1 MSRFIDIGKD
11 VLRKEADAI
20 LSIMASLNDDF
31 EKAVETIAQCKGRVV
46 MTGIGKSGLICKKIA
61 STLSSVG
68 VPALFLH
75 PADSIHGDLGIL
87 QNGDVV
93 IVVSNS
99 GETEELVRVLPWIRR
114 MDIAMVVITGVP
126 QSTIANFGDIVLSV
140 QVDEACPY
148 NVVPTSSTTA
158 TLALGDA
165 IAIALMEKKGFSI
178 EDFASLHPG
187 GTLGR
192 KLVLT
197 VEDLMHTGEQLP
209 RVFEDTSM
217 KDVIFEITSK
227 RLGVTAVLN
236 TNGELVGV
244 VTDGDLRRA
253 IEKYENVLSKSASNV
268 MTKNPK
274 VIKKDALAAYALKK
288 MEEFS
293 ITSLFVVNQEREK
306 HPTGIIHIHD
316 LLKAKIA

>member
-1 MSRFIDIGKD
+1 MSRLVDIGKE

-20 LSIMASLNDDF
+20 LNVMACLNDDF
-31 EKAVETIAQCKGRVV
+31 EKAVDTIAQCRGRVV

-61 STLSSVG
+61 STLSSIG
-68 VPALFLH
+68 VSAIFLH

-99 GETEELVRVLPWIRR
+99 GETEELIKVLPWIRR
-114 MDIAMVVITGVP
+114 MDIAMVVITGDSE
-126 QSTIANFGDIVLSV
+126 STIAKYGDIVLGV
-140 QVDEACPY
+140 KVDEACPH

-165 IAIALMEKKGFSI
+165 LAIALMDKRGFSI

-197 VEDLMHTGEQLP
+197 VEELMHTGDQLP
-209 RVFEDTSM
+209 RVFQDTPM
-217 KDVIFEITSK
+217 GDVIFEISSK
-227 RLGVTAVLN
+227 RLGVTAVLDAD
-236 TNGELVGV
+236 GELVGV

-253 IEKYENVLSKSASNV
+253 IERYDNVLSKSASDV

-274 VIKKDALAAYALKK
+274 VIKKDVLAAYALKK

-293 ITSLFVVNQEREK
+293 ITSLFVVEK
-306 HPTGIIHIHD
+306 EGEKRPAGIIHIHD
-316 LLKAKIA
+316 LLKAKIT

>member
-1 MSRFIDIGKD
+1 MSRFVDIGKE

-20 LSIMASLNDDF
+20 LSIMASLNEDF
-31 EKAVETIAQCKGRVV
+31 DKVVDAIAQCKGRVV

-68 VPALFLH
+68 ASAIFLH

-87 QNGDVV
+87 QNGDVI

-99 GETEELVRVLPWIRR
+99 GETEELIKVLPWIRR
-114 MDIAMVVITGVP
+114 MDIVMVVITGNP
-126 QSTIANFGDIVLSV
+126 ESTIASYGDIVLSV
-140 QVDEACPY
+140 KVDEACPY
-148 NVVPTSSTTA
+148 NIVPTSSTTA

-165 IAIALMEKKGFSI
+165 IAIVLMEKRNFSI

-187 GTLGR
+187 GALGR

-197 VEDLMHTGEQLP
+197 VEELMHVGEQLP
-209 RVFEDTSM
+209 RVFQDTTI
-217 KDVIFEITSK
+217 KDVIFEISSK

-236 TNGELVGV
+236 GAGELVGV

-253 IEKYENVLSKSASNV
+253 IERYENVLSKYASDV

-274 VIKKDALAAYALKK
+274 MIKKNALATYALKK

-293 ITSLFVVNQEREK
+293 ITALFVTEREGEK
-306 HPTGIIHIHD
+306 RPIGIIHIHD

>member
-1 MSRFIDIGKD
+1 MSRYVDIGKE

-20 LSIMASLNDDF
+20 LSIMACLNEDF
-31 EKAVETIAQCKGRVV
+31 EKAVNIIAQCKGRVV
-46 MTGIGKSGLICKKIA
+46 TTGIGKSGLICKKIA
-61 STLSSVG
+61 STLSSIG
-68 VPALFLH
+68 VSAIFLH

-99 GETEELVRVLPWIRR
+99 GETEELIKVLPWIRR
-114 MDIAMVVITGVP
+114 MDVTMVVITGVLE
-126 QSTIANFGDIVLSV
+126 STIAKYGDIILGVK
-140 QVDEACPY
+140 VDEACPH

-165 IAIALMEKKGFSI
+165 LAIALMDKRNFSI

-192 KLVLT
+192 KLLMT
-197 VEDLMHTGEQLP
+197 VEELMHTGEQLP
-209 RVFEDTSM
+209 RVFQDTST

-236 TNGELVGV
+236 RDSELVGV

-253 IEKYENVLSKSASNV
+253 IERYDNVLSRSASDV

-274 VIKKDALAAYALKK
+274 VIKKDALATYALKK

-293 ITSLFVVNQEREK
+293 ITSLFVVEK
-306 HPTGIIHIHD
+306 EGEKRPMGIIHIHD

>member
-1 MSRFIDIGKD
+1 MSRYVDIGKE

-20 LSIMASLNDDF
+20 LSIMACLNEDF
-31 EKAVETIAQCKGRVV
+31 EKVVNTIAQCKGRVV

-61 STLSSVG
+61 STLSSIG
-68 VPALFLH
+68 VSAIFLH

-99 GETEELVRVLPWIRR
+99 GETEELIKVLPWIRR
-114 MDIAMVVITGVP
+114 MDVTMVVITGVLE
-126 QSTIANFGDIVLSV
+126 STIAKYGDIVLGV
-140 QVDEACPY
+140 KVDEACPH

-165 IAIALMEKKGFSI
+165 LAIALMDKRNFSI

-192 KLVLT
+192 KLLLT
-197 VEDLMHTGEQLP
+197 VEELMHTGEQLP
-209 RVFEDTSM
+209 RVFQDTPT

-236 TNGELVGV
+236 RDSELVGV

-253 IEKYENVLSKSASNV
+253 IERYDNVLSRSASDV

-274 VIKKDALAAYALKK
+274 VIKKDALATYALKK

-293 ITSLFVVNQEREK
+293 ITSLFVVEK
-306 HPTGIIHIHD
+306 EGEKRPMGIIHIHD

>member
-1 MSRFIDIGKD
+1 MSRFIDIGKE

-20 LSIMASLNDDF
+20 LSIMACLNEDF
-31 EKAVETIAQCKGRVV
+31 EKTVDAIAHCSGRVV

-68 VPALFLH
+68 VSAIFLH

-99 GETEELVRVLPWIRR
+99 GETEELIRVLPWIRR
-114 MDIAMVVITGVP
+114 MDVIMVVITGDP
-126 QSTIANFGDIVLSV
+126 QSTIAHYGDIVLNV
-140 QVDEACPY
+140 KVDEACPY

-165 IAIALMEKKGFSI
+165 IAIALMEKRNFSI

-197 VEDLMHTGEQLP
+197 VEELMHTGDKLP
-209 RVFEDTSM
+209 MVFQNTSM

-236 TNGELVGV
+236 GDGELVGV

-253 IEKYENVLSKSASNV
+253 IERYENVLLKSASDV
-268 MTKNPK
+268 MTINPK
-274 VIKKDALAAYALKK
+274 VIKKDALATYALKK

-293 ITSLFVVNQEREK
+293 ITALFVTEK
-306 HPTGIIHIHD
+306 EGEKRPTGIIHIHD

>member
-1 MSRFIDIGKD
+1 
-11 VLRKEADAI
+11 
-20 LSIMASLNDDF
+20 
-31 EKAVETIAQCKGRVV
+31 
-46 MTGIGKSGLICKKIA
+46 
-61 STLSSVG
+61 
-68 VPALFLH
+68 
-75 PADSIHGDLGIL
+75 
-87 QNGDVV
+87 
-93 IVVSNS
+93 
-99 GETEELVRVLPWIRR
+99 
-114 MDIAMVVITGVP
+114 MVVITGAP
-126 QSTIANFGDIVLSV
+126 QSTIANYGDIVLSV
-140 QVDEACPY
+140 KVDEACPY

-165 IAIALMEKKGFSI
+165 IAIALMEKRNFSI

-197 VEDLMHTGEQLP
+197 VEELMHTGDKLP
-209 RVFEDTSM
+209 MVFQNASM
-217 KDVIFEITSK
+217 KDVILEITSK

-236 TNGELVGV
+236 GDGELVGV

-253 IEKYENVLSKSASNV
+253 IERYENVLLKSASDV
-268 MTKNPK
+268 MTINPK

-293 ITSLFVVNQEREK
+293 ITALFVTEK
-306 HPTGIIHIHD
+306 EGEKRPAGIIHIHD

>member
-1 MSRFIDIGKD
+1 MSRSLDIGKE

-20 LSIMASLNDDF
+20 LSIMACLDENF
-31 EKAVETIAQCKGRVV
+31 EKAVDTISQCNGRVV

-68 VPALFLH
+68 VSAIFLH

-87 QNGDVV
+87 QNGDV
-93 IVVSNS
+93 IMVVSNS
-99 GETEELVRVLPWIRR
+99 GETEELIRVLPWIRR
-114 MDIAMVVITGVP
+114 MDVIMVVITGAP
-126 QSTIANFGDIVLSV
+126 ESTVANYGDIVLSV
-140 QVDEACPY
+140 KVDEACPY

-165 IAIALMEKKGFSI
+165 IAIALMEKRNFSI

-192 KLVLT
+192 KLILT
-197 VEDLMHTGEQLP
+197 VEELMHTGQQVP
-209 RVFEDTSM
+209 RVSQDTTM

-227 RLGVTAVLN
+227 RLGVTGVLN
-236 TNGELVGV
+236 DAGELVGV

-253 IEKYENVLSKSASNV
+253 IERYENVLSKRASDV
-268 MTKNPK
+268 MTENPK
-274 VIKKDALAAYALKK
+274 VIKKNALATYALKK

-293 ITSLFVVNQEREK
+293 ITSLFVIEREGEK
-306 HPTGIIHIHD
+306 CPIGIMHIHD

>member
-1 MSRFIDIGKD
+1 MSRYVDIGKE

-20 LSIMASLNDDF
+20 LSIMTCLNEDF
-31 EKAVETIAQCKGRVV
+31 ENAVNTIAQCKGRVV

-68 VPALFLH
+68 VSAIFLH

-99 GETEELVRVLPWIRR
+99 GETEELIKMLPWIRR
-114 MDIAMVVITGVP
+114 MDVTMVVITGVLE
-126 QSTIANFGDIVLSV
+126 STIAKYGDIVLGV
-140 QVDEACPY
+140 KVDEACPH

-165 IAIALMEKKGFSI
+165 LAIALMDKRNFSV

-192 KLVLT
+192 KLLLT
-197 VEDLMHTGEQLP
+197 VEELMHTGEQLP
-209 RVFEDTSM
+209 RVFQDMST
-217 KDVIFEITSK
+217 KDVIFEITTK

-236 TNGELVGV
+236 RDSELVGV

-253 IEKYENVLSKSASNV
+253 IERYDNVLSRSASDV

-274 VIKKDALAAYALKK
+274 VIKKDALATYALKK

-293 ITSLFVVNQEREK
+293 ITSLFVVEK
-306 HPTGIIHIHD
+306 EGEKRPMGIIHIHD

>member
-1 MSRFIDIGKD
+1 MSRFVDIGKE

-20 LSIMASLNDDF
+20 LSIMACLDEDF
-31 EKAVETIAQCKGRVV
+31 EKALDTIAQCRGRVV

-68 VPALFLH
+68 VSAIFLH

-114 MDIAMVVITGVP
+114 MDVTMVVITGAP
-126 QSTIANFGDIVLSV
+126 ESTIAHYGDIVLSV
-140 QVDEACPY
+140 KVDEACPY

-165 IAIALMEKKGFSI
+165 IAIALMEKRNFSI

-192 KLVLT
+192 KLILT
-197 VEDLMHTGEQLP
+197 VEELMHAGEQLP
-209 RVFEDTSM
+209 KVFQDTAL

-227 RLGVTAVLN
+227 RLGITAVLN
-236 TNGELVGV
+236 GDGELVGV

-253 IEKYENVLSKSASNV
+253 IERYENVLSKSASDV

-274 VIKKDALAAYALKK
+274 VIKKDALATYALKK

-293 ITSLFVVNQEREK
+293 ITSLFVTEKEGERR
-306 HPTGIIHIHD
+306 PAGIIHIHD

>member
-1 MSRFIDIGKD
+1 MSRYVDIGKE

-20 LSIMASLNDDF
+20 LSIMTCLNEDF
-31 EKAVETIAQCKGRVV
+31 ENAVNTIAQCKGRVV

-68 VPALFLH
+68 VSAIFLH

-99 GETEELVRVLPWIRR
+99 GETEELIKVLPWIRR
-114 MDIAMVVITGVP
+114 MDVTMVVITGVLE
-126 QSTIANFGDIVLSV
+126 STIAKYGDIVLGV
-140 QVDEACPY
+140 KVDEACPH

-165 IAIALMEKKGFSI
+165 LAIALMDKRNFSV

-192 KLVLT
+192 KLLLT
-197 VEDLMHTGEQLP
+197 VEELMHTGEQLP
-209 RVFEDTSM
+209 RVFQDMST
-217 KDVIFEITSK
+217 KDVIFEITTK

-236 TNGELVGV
+236 RDSELVGV

-253 IEKYENVLSKSASNV
+253 IERYDNVLSRSASDV

-274 VIKKDALAAYALKK
+274 VIKKDALATYALKK

-293 ITSLFVVNQEREK
+293 ITSLFVVEK
-306 HPTGIIHIHD
+306 EGEKRPMGIIHIHD

>member
-1 MSRFIDIGKD
+1 
-11 VLRKEADAI
+11 
-20 LSIMASLNDDF
+20 
-31 EKAVETIAQCKGRVV
+31 
-46 MTGIGKSGLICKKIA
+46 MTGIVKSGLICKKIA

-68 VPALFLH
+68 VSAIFLH

-99 GETEELVRVLPWIRR
+99 GETEELIKVLPWIRR
-114 MDIAMVVITGVP
+114 MDVIMVVITGAP
-126 QSTIANFGDIVLSV
+126 ESTIAKYGDIILSV
-140 QVDEACPY
+140 KVDEACPY

-165 IAIALMEKKGFSI
+165 IAIALMEKRNFSI

-197 VEDLMHTGEQLP
+197 VEELMHTGEQLP
-209 RVFEDTSM
+209 RVFLDTTM

-227 RLGVTAVLN
+227 RLGITAVLN
-236 TNGELVGV
+236 SAGELAGV

-253 IEKYENVLSKSASNV
+253 IERYENVLSKSASDV

-274 VIKKDALAAYALKK
+274 MIKKDALAAYALKK

-293 ITSLFVVNQEREK
+293 ITSLFVIEK
-306 HPTGIIHIHD
+306 EGVKQPAGIIHIHD

>member
-1 MSRFIDIGKD
+1 
-11 VLRKEADAI
+11 
-20 LSIMASLNDDF
+20 
-31 EKAVETIAQCKGRVV
+31 
-46 MTGIGKSGLICKKIA
+46 
-61 STLSSVG
+61 VG
-68 VPALFLH
+68 VSAIFLH

-87 QNGDVV
+87 QKGDVV

-99 GETEELVRVLPWIRR
+99 GESEELIRMLPWIRR
-114 MDIAMVVITGVP
+114 MDIIMVVITGDP
-126 QSTIANFGDIVLSV
+126 ESTIANYGDIVLSV
-140 QVDEACPY
+140 KVDEACPY
-148 NVVPTSSTTA
+148 NIVPTSSTTA

-165 IAIALMEKKGFSI
+165 IAIALMEKRNFSI

-197 VEDLMHTGEQLP
+197 VEELMHTGEQVP
-209 RVFEDTSM
+209 RISQDTSM

-227 RLGVTAVLN
+227 RLGVTGVLN
-236 TNGELVGV
+236 GDGELVGI
-244 VTDGDLRRA
+244 VTDGDLRRS
-253 IEKYENVLSKSASNV
+253 IERYENVLSKCASDV

-274 VIKKDALAAYALKK
+274 VIKKNALATYALKK

-293 ITSLFVVNQEREK
+293 ITALFVIEREGEK
-306 HPTGIIHIHD
+306 RPVGIIHIHD